1 MAPQP
6 EVTQPR
12 IVESFMKP
20 EPINCR
26 DVCGEPKCTKVGQPT
41 KNGHVKGCSCISC
54 RNRNNRKR
62 GLAKQSRAAR
72 TLGLVTGKFAPSD
85 EENMGGHLLFEH
97 KATAR
102 EAGPVAT
109 AYERCRAQAMAA
121 KSIGD
126 TRPFAAGFTPP
137 GSTHTYLTVRDD
149 DLEAF
154 VLADAY
160 VRGFIRD

>member
-1 MAPQP
+1 MSRGA
-6 EVTQPR
+6 
-12 IVESFMKP
+12 
-20 EPINCR
+20 
-26 DVCGEPKCTKVGQPT
+26 
-41 KNGHVKGCSCISC
+41 
-54 RNRNNRKR
+54 R

-85 EENMGGHLLFEH
+85 EEAMGGHLLFEH

-109 AYERCRAQAMAA
+109 AYERCRAQALAA

-126 TRPFAAGFTPP
+126 TRPFVAGFTPP
-137 GSTHTYLTVRDD
+137 KSRHMYVVVRAD

-160 VRGFIRD
+160 VRGFIG

>member
-1 MAPQP
+1 MSAYGGLL
-6 EVTQPR
+6 
-12 IVESFMKP
+12 KP
-20 EPINCR
+20 EPIRCA
-26 DVCGEPKCTKVGQPT
+26 DVCGDGRCEKVGQPT
-41 KNGHVKGCSCISC
+41 KSGHVKGCICIRC

-72 TLGLVTGKFAPSD
+72 TLGLVTGKFAASD
-85 EENMGGHLLFEH
+85 EENLGGHLLFEH

-137 GSTHTYLTVRDD
+137 NSRHMYTTVRDD

-154 VLADAY
+154 VLANAY
-160 VRGFIRD
+160 AWGLME

>member
-1 MAPQP
+1 MTSEVQP
-6 EVTQPR
+6 IFKDNFGDCGCGCGLAGTLK
-12 IVESFMKP
+12 KP
-20 EPINCR
+20 WKDGTRCVSRLCKCNRCR
-26 DVCGEPKCTKVGQPT
+26 G
-41 KNGHVKGCSCISC
+41 
-54 RNRNNRKR
+54 RNNRKR

-121 KSIGD
+121 KNIGD
-126 TRPFAAGFTPP
+126 HRPFVAGFTPP
-137 GSTHTYLTVRDD
+137 GSTRTYLTIRDD

-160 VRGFIRD
+160 VRGFIGESNA